1 MTIYSFQANT
11 ITNDIINSNIIYYN
25 CTDNNSLK
33 TYNYEYGFWLCAE
46 WKQ

>member
-11 ITNDIINSNIIYYN
+11 IANDIISSNIIYYN

-33 TYNYEYGFWLCAE
+33 TYKYENGFWLCAE